1 MVKDKK
7 IKGFVP
13 KGYSPEFRYEV
24 AKYLHDYMA
33 EHKCSLSKAARNIN
47 GKYAVGYTNA
57 IAMYN
62 EHKDQF
68 IAQTIESSKKK
79 IKAQEQAEK
88 ATKPSLWRRLLRVWA
103 DALLK

>member
-7 IKGFVP
+7 IKGFTP

-33 EHKCSLSKAARNIN
+33 EHQCSLSKAARNLN

-57 IAMYN
+57 IAMYD

-68 IAQTIESSKKK
+68 IAQTIESSKED
-79 IKAQEQAEK
+79 IMVQVRDVNAP
-88 ATKPSLWRRLLRVWA
+88 KPSPWRRLLRVWA
-103 DALLK
+103 DAFLK